1 MNIKTGDF
9 VKGITNDYSIT
20 NTKMTRGVVTDVC
33 DGSIVVRVLDHDDGD
48 TGIFTVNPEKFEVI
62 GHQKQFDRA
71 EVLKF
76 LKDGCK
82 KAILD
87 YDLSDANLSG
97 ADLSDANL
105 SGADL
110 SGADLSDA
118 NLRGANLSDA
128 NLSGA
133 DLRRANLSDANLSD
147 ANLRRANLSGADL
160 SDANLRGANLR
171 RANLSG
177 ADLRR
182 ANLRGANLSDAN
194 LRRAN
199 LSGADLSD
207 ANLRGANLRRA
218 NLSGADLRRANL
230 RGANLSDANL
240 SGADLDYS
248 CYPLW
253 CGSLHLKADKRLAC
267 QLAYHLCSMQ
277 CDDADY
283 IKMRNS
289 ILGFANQ
296 FHRADEC
303 GELKERE
310 I

>member
-1 MNIKTGDF
+1 MNIKIGDF
-9 VKGITNDYSIT
+9 VKGITNDYGIT

-33 DGSIVVRVLDHDDGD
+33 DRSIVVRVLDHDDD
-48 TGIFTVNPEKFEVI
+48 KTGMYTVDPEKFEVI

-71 EVLKF
+71 EVLKL

-87 YDLSDANLSG
+87 YDLRGADLRGADLRG
-97 ADLSDANL
+97 ADLSD
-105 SGADL
+105 
-110 SGADLSDA
+110 ADLSDA

-128 NLSGA
+128 NL
-133 DLRRANLSDANLSD
+133 
-147 ANLRRANLSGADL
+147 
-160 SDANLRGANLR
+160 RGAN
-171 RANLSG
+171 
-177 ADLRR
+177 
-182 ANLRGANLSDAN
+182 
-194 LRRAN
+194 
-199 LSGADLSD
+199 
-207 ANLRGANLRRA
+207 
-218 NLSGADLRRANL
+218 
-230 RGANLSDANL
+230 
-240 SGADLDYS
+240 LDYS

-283 IKMRNS
+283 VKMRNS

-296 FHRADEC
+296 FHRVDEC
-303 GELKERE
+303 GELEERE

>member
-1 MNIKTGDF
+1 MNIKIGDF
-9 VKGITNDYSIT
+9 VKGITNDYGIT
-20 NTKMTRGVVTDVC
+20 NTKMTRGVVTDVR

-48 TGIFTVNPEKFEVI
+48 TGIFTVNPKKFEVI

-71 EVLKF
+71 EVLQL

-87 YDLSDANLSG
+87 YDLSNAN
-97 ADLSDANL
+97 
-105 SGADL
+105 
-110 SGADLSDA
+110 
-118 NLRGANLSDA
+118 
-128 NLSGA
+128 
-133 DLRRANLSDANLSD
+133 LRRANLSDADLSNADLSNANLRDADLRGADLSNANLSD
-147 ANLRRANLSGADL
+147 ADL
-160 SDANLRGANLR
+160 SNAD
-171 RANLSG
+171 LSG
-177 ADLRR
+177 ADLR
-182 ANLRGANLSDAN
+182 
-194 LRRAN
+194 
-199 LSGADLSD
+199 
-207 ANLRGANLRRA
+207 
-218 NLSGADLRRANL
+218 
-230 RGANLSDANL
+230 
-240 SGADLDYS
+240 GADLDYS

-253 CGSLHLKADKRLAC
+253 CGSLHFKADKRLAC

-296 FHRADEC
+296 FHRVDEC

>member
-1 MNIKTGDF
+1 MDIKIGDF
-9 VKGITNDYSIT
+9 VKGITDDYGIT
-20 NTKMTRGVVTDVC
+20 NTKMTRGVVTDIRG
-33 DGSIVVRVLDHDDGD
+33 GSIMVRVLDHDNGN
-48 TGIFTVNPEKFEVI
+48 TGIYTVDPKKFEVI

-71 EVLKF
+71 AVLQL

-87 YDLSDANLSG
+87 YDLRGANLRG
-97 ADLSDANL
+97 ANL
-105 SGADL
+105 RGANL
-110 SGADLSDA
+110 RGANLSDA

-128 NLSGA
+128 DLSG
-133 DLRRANLSDANLSD
+133 
-147 ANLRRANLSGADL
+147 
-160 SDANLRGANLR
+160 
-171 RANLSG
+171 
-177 ADLRR
+177 
-182 ANLRGANLSDAN
+182 ANLRGANLSDAD
-194 LRRAN
+194 
-199 LSGADLSD
+199 LSG
-207 ANLRGANLRRA
+207 
-218 NLSGADLRRANL
+218 ANL
-230 RGANLSDANL
+230 RGANLSDADLRGANLSDADL
-240 SGADLDYS
+240 SGANLDYS

-296 FHRADEC
+296 FHRVDEC
-303 GELKERE
+303 GELRERE

>member
-1 MNIKTGDF
+1 MDIKIGDF
-9 VKGITNDYSIT
+9 VKGITDDYGIT
-20 NTKMTRGVVTDVC
+20 NTKMTRGVVTDIRG
-33 DGSIVVRVLDHDDGD
+33 GSIMVRVLDHDNGN
-48 TGIFTVNPEKFEVI
+48 TGIYTVDPKKFEVI

-71 EVLKF
+71 AVLQL

-87 YDLSDANLSG
+87 YDLRGANLRG
-97 ADLSDANL
+97 
-105 SGADL
+105 
-110 SGADLSDA
+110 A

-128 NLSGA
+128 
-133 DLRRANLSDANLSD
+133 DLR
-147 ANLRRANLSGADL
+147 G
-160 SDANLRGANLR
+160 
-171 RANLSG
+171 
-177 ADLRR
+177 
-182 ANLRGANLSDAN
+182 ANLRGANLSDAD
-194 LRRAN
+194 
-199 LSGADLSD
+199 LSGADLS
-207 ANLRGANLRRA
+207 G
-218 NLSGADLRRANL
+218 ANL
-230 RGANLSDANL
+230 RGANLSDADL
-240 SGADLDYS
+240 SGANLDYS

-296 FHRADEC
+296 SHRVDEC
-303 GELKERE
+303 GELRERE

>member
-1 MNIKTGDF
+1 MNIKIGDF
-9 VKGITNDYSIT
+9 VRGITNDYGIT
-20 NTKMTRGVVTDVC
+20 NTKMTRGVVINVYERNI
-33 DGSIVVRVLDHDDGD
+33 GVRVLDHDDGE
-48 TGIFTVNPEKFEVI
+48 TGVYTVDPKKFEVI

-71 EVLKF
+71 EVLKL

-87 YDLSDANLSG
+87 YDLSDADLSDANLRG

-105 SGADL
+105 SDANLRGADL
-110 SGADLSDA
+110 RGADLSDA
-118 NLRGANLSDA
+118 NLRGA
-128 NLSGA
+128 
-133 DLRRANLSDANLSD
+133 DLR
-147 ANLRRANLSGADL
+147 GADL
-160 SDANLRGANLR
+160 SDASLSDASLR
-171 RANLSG
+171 G
-177 ADLRR
+177 ADLR
-182 ANLRGANLSDAN
+182 
-194 LRRAN
+194 
-199 LSGADLSD
+199 
-207 ANLRGANLRRA
+207 
-218 NLSGADLRRANL
+218 GADLRGADL
-230 RGANLSDANL
+230 R
-240 SGADLDYS
+240 GADLDYS

-253 CGSLHLKADKRLAC
+253 CGSLHFKADKRLAC

-296 FHRADEC
+296 FHRVDEC

>member
-1 MNIKTGDF
+1 MDIKIGDF
-9 VKGITNDYSIT
+9 VKGITDDYGIT
-20 NTKMTRGVVTDVC
+20 NTKMTRGVVTDIRG
-33 DGSIVVRVLDHDDGD
+33 GSIMVRVLDHDNGN
-48 TGIFTVNPEKFEVI
+48 TGIYTVDPKKFEVI

-71 EVLKF
+71 AVLQL

-87 YDLSDANLSG
+87 YDLRGANLRG
-97 ADLSDANL
+97 
-105 SGADL
+105 
-110 SGADLSDA
+110 A

-128 NLSGA
+128 
-133 DLRRANLSDANLSD
+133 D
-147 ANLRRANLSGADL
+147 LSGADL
-160 SDANLRGANLR
+160 SG
-171 RANLSG
+171 
-177 ADLRR
+177 
-182 ANLRGANLSDAN
+182 ANLRGANLSDAD
-194 LRRAN
+194 
-199 LSGADLSD
+199 LSGA
-207 ANLRGANLRRA
+207 N
-218 NLSGADLRRANL
+218 
-230 RGANLSDANL
+230 
-240 SGADLDYS
+240 LDYS

-296 FHRADEC
+296 FHRVDEC
-303 GELKERE
+303 GELRERE

>member
-1 MNIKTGDF
+1 MNIKIGDF

-20 NTKMTRGVVTDVC
+20 NTKMTRGVVINVYER
-33 DGSIVVRVLDHDDGD
+33 SIEVRVLDHDDGE
-48 TGIFTVNPEKFEVI
+48 TGVYTVDPKKFEVI

-71 EVLKF
+71 EVLKL

-87 YDLSDANLSG
+87 YDLSN
-97 ADLSDANL
+97 ADLSDA
-105 SGADL
+105 DL
-110 SGADLSDA
+110 SDADLSDA
-118 NLRGANLSDA
+118 DLRGANLRSAD
-128 NLSGA
+128 LRGA
-133 DLRRANLSDANLSD
+133 DL
-147 ANLRRANLSGADL
+147 GG
-160 SDANLRGANLR
+160 ANLRGANLR
-171 RANLSG
+171 
-177 ADLRR
+177 
-182 ANLRGANLSDAN
+182 
-194 LRRAN
+194 
-199 LSGADLSD
+199 
-207 ANLRGANLRRA
+207 
-218 NLSGADLRRANL
+218 
-230 RGANLSDANL
+230 
-240 SGADLDYS
+240 GADLDYS